1 MEKHLRCVFNMIK
14 VYARNQV
21 KPKVLAS
28 IAKGIIW
35 PRLGKCP
42 KIKSNLHLEALEC
55 TINMEPAHPSKLAT
69 LFPQKAELENKDYCI
84 FVFI

>member
-1 MEKHLRCVFNMIK
+1 MEQHLRYFFNMLK

-21 KPKVLAS
+21 KTKVVGS
-28 IAKGIIW
+28 ITKGIIW

-42 KIKSNLHLEALEC
+42 QIKSNLHLKALEC
-55 TINMEPAHPSKLAT
+55 SINMEPAHPSKLAT

-84 FVFI
+84 FMFI